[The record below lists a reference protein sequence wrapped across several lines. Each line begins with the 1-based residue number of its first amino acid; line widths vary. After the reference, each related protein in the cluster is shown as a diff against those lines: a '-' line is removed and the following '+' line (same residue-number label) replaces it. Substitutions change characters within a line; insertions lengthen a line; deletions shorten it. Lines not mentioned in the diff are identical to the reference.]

1 MTPRGLRLLC
11 YGPET
16 PTQWKSERV
25 TNQQTDRLTGEES
38 AGDAHAYTSK
48 IKLISKNHFRS
59 FSVSVNLSIGSLPKK
74 SHGNSI
80 SLENI
85 QTNIV

>member
-1 MTPRGLRLLC
+1 MTSSGLRLLC

-38 AGDAHAYTSK
+38 AGDAYTSK